1 MSAYFVLYNAA
12 SVWYYMQTDTR
23 RFLLHIFSVI
33 HHVQVLPC
41 TTNAEDT
48 QTTIVLYTFPMFY
61 QYSCLMLHF
70 VP

>member
-23 RFLLHIFSVI
+23 RFLLHIFSEI
-33 HHVQVLPC
+33 HRVQVLPC

-48 QTTIVLYTFPMFY
+48 
-61 QYSCLMLHF
+61 
-70 VP
+70 